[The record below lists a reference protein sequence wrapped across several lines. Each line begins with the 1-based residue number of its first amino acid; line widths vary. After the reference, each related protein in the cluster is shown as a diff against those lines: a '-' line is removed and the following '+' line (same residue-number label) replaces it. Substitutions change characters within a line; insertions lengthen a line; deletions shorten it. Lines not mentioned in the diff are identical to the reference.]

1 MGQTSGGHGSGPE
14 DGQEKSLR
22 TGRARRTASGA
33 GAKGRRRGRAL
44 AQAAAEPGG
53 VPVAAVPATV
63 PTPGEF
69 FICDLPWIIP
79 KDDMASME
87 HPLFTL
93 ATRPD
98 RRILRYAHGEVTIEV
113 TPSVKGLATIH
124 DKDVLIFCISQLMAA
139 VNEGRPT
146 APTLHLKAHDLLVAT
161 NRETSG
167 DGYRRLREALERLSG
182 TRIVTNIATAGVEST
197 RGFGLI
203 DAWEILRKA
212 RGGRMILV
220 TVTLS
225 DWIYRSV
232 LAKSVLTLSRDYFS
246 LRKPLER
253 RIYEIARKH
262 CGRQAEWKIGLETL
276 LKKSGSTSPRRVFR
290 KMVRD
295 IAAEDLLPD
304 YTLALGPDD
313 LILVRPRHRLVEA
326 RLDGSG
332 APYPGLDAET
342 YAAARGAA
350 PGYDPYWLEAE
361 WRAHWVRTGRPQL
374 HDADAA
380 FLAFARARAA
390 RAPLR

>member
-1 MGQTSGGHGSGPE
+1 MGQSLSEPVAGLSAASLATSG
-14 DGQEKSLR
+14 D
-22 TGRARRTASGA
+22 
-33 GAKGRRRGRAL
+33 
-44 AQAAAEPGG
+44 
-53 VPVAAVPATV
+53 
-63 PTPGEF
+63 F
-69 FICDLPWIIP
+69 FICDFLGPP
-79 KDDMASME
+79 VKDDMASME

-98 RRILRYAHGEVTIEV
+98 RRILSYAHGPAEIEV
-113 TPSVKGLATIH
+113 TPSVKGLPTIH
-124 DKDVLIFCISQLMAA
+124 DKDVLIFCVSQLMAA
-139 VNEGRPT
+139 VNAGRST
-146 APTLHLKAHDLLVAT
+146 SATLHLKAHDLLLAT

-182 TRIVTNIATAGVEST
+182 TRIVTNLATGGVEST

-232 LAKSVLTLSRDYFS
+232 LSKSVLTLSRDYFH

-253 RIYEIARKH
+253 RVYEIARKH
-262 CGRQAEWKIGLETL
+262 CGRQTEWRIGLETL

-290 KMVRD
+290 KMIRD
-295 IAAEDLLPD
+295 IAAEDGLPD
-304 YTLALGPDD
+304 YALVLAEGDVVVVRARGRLFEGGAWGGAGEADPRLGP
-313 LILVRPRHRLVEA
+313 EA
-326 RLDGSG
+326 HGR
-332 APYPGLDAET
+332 
-342 YAAARGAA
+342 ARAAA

-361 WRAHWVRTGRPQL
+361 WLRFWRARGRPAL
-374 HDADAA
+374 RSPEAA

-390 RAPLR
+390 RAPQR